1 MLRSNWHNNWL
12 LVTFEKFVYFF
23 IPAWVGKTLLKIG
36 PTFTEFAFKR
46 SKRFVNNNNDD
57 SETSKKIQDH
67 QFWEKTGCTWL
78 KILGYDILKTIGI
91 DTSTKNKLLFRF
103 WNEIGH
109 FPFRKKKYAEYFFK
123 IFLFLKIC
131 NFLNFSLKKPS

>member
-36 PTFTEFAFKR
+36 PTFTDFAFKR
-46 SKRFVNNNNDD
+46 SKRFVNYNNDD
-57 SETSKKIQDH
+57 FETSKKIHDH
-67 QFWEKTGCTWL
+67 QFWEKNPGCTWL
-78 KILGYDILKTIGI
+78 KILGYYILKTIGI

-109 FPFRKKKYAEYFFK
+109 FPFRKKNTLNIFFK
-123 IFLFLKIC
+123 MLLFLNIC
-131 NFLNFSLKKPS
+131 NFLNFSVSKN